1 MAGGKGGST
10 TTTVEVPQY
19 IEDAARANLE
29 RADLISKIGFVPY
42 FGPDV
47 AAFTPQ
53 QEAAFAGTQQLAGA
67 FGTPTTMDMGVP
79 APQTFA
85 GGVRGYSSAPMF
97 EQAQRE
103 LGRRRPAQKAF
114 IDSLFIDP
122 FSGQYSPIDMGTP
135 APPPETGPGGSDPGG
150 SGSGGSGPGGSGPGA
165 PSGPPVD
172 PGPITVE
179 TSPGEFVTVDPP
191 RIPYIP
197 PELPPVVLP
206 PPQGPLPPGGE
217 FENIVPPGEAQP
229 GDIIAETD
237 LDALNKKLIGTGFE
251 IPDVPG
257 QRYQFF
263 NPDINYSGLI
273 RDEFDGPYRS
283 PSTGQFVGTLEPS
296 AEGIK
301 AAQAGARALGNEPM
315 DADFFEG
322 IRSASDFPVG
332 LSTQGYDF
340 STYASPDKRGVEN
353 LATNPFGST
362 VSVGYGAGQVD
373 PRLAAGAGYKPV
385 EPPKPEGFLQG
396 LLGSLPPP
404 NVPIPVATQNRK
416 EREEQKVLSA
426 ISSQGGQ
433 NLIDQG
439 ALASEDLTS
448 SQKGIISSRFGN
460 LTTDQVAAN
469 AAMDSTI
476 EMGRKF
482 SENGKLIKEAAA
494 NGNLGAAVDS
504 IMDKYGSNL
513 SKLQEKGKIPQAI
526 MEDIKKIAAAK
537 G

>member
-1 MAGGKGGST
+1 MSGGKGGST
-10 TTTVEVPQY
+10 TSTVEVPQY
-19 IEDAARANLE
+19 IEDAARRNLE
-29 RADLISKIGFVPY
+29 RADLISKIGYVPY

-97 EQAQRE
+97 EQAQFE
-103 LGRRRPAQKAF
+103 LGRRRPAQKSY
-114 IDSLFIDP
+114 IDSLFINP

-135 APPPETGPGGSDPGG
+135 APAPAPETGPGGP
-150 SGSGGSGPGGSGPGA
+150 GGSGPGGSGPGGPRGPSG

-172 PGPITVE
+172 SGPITIQ

-191 RIPYIP
+191 KIPYIP
-197 PELPPVVLP
+197 PELPPVLP
-206 PPQGPLPPGGE
+206 PYQGPLPPGGE
-217 FENIVPPGEAQP
+217 FENIVPIGEAQP

-237 LDALNKKLIGTGFE
+237 LDALNQELIGTGFE
-251 IPDVPG
+251 VPDVPG
-257 QRYQFF
+257 QRYQFY
-263 NPDINYSGLI
+263 NPDIDYLNP
-273 RDEFDGPYRS
+273 DGTPQFVS
-283 PSTGQFVGTLEPS
+283 PTTGQFVGTLDPS

-301 AAQAGARALGNEPM
+301 AAQAGARALGNQPM

-340 STYASPDKRGVEN
+340 STYTSPDKRGLEN

-404 NVPIPVATQNRK
+404 NVPVPVPTQRGS
-416 EREEQKVLSA
+416 ERRETELA
-426 ISSQGGQ
+426 GLIAGIGGQ
-433 NLIDQG
+433 NIIDRLG
-439 ALASEDLTS
+439 DDINLAPDQLGRLSKDFGRLTS
-448 SQKGIISSRFGN
+448 AEVAEQANVESSI
-460 LTTDQVAAN
+460 D
-469 AAMDSTI
+469 
-476 EMGRKF
+476 MGRKF
-482 SENGKLIKEAAA
+482 SENRKILEAANA
-494 NGNLGAAVDS
+494 EGNLGAVAES
-504 IMDKYGSNL
+504 FMKKYGSNV
-513 SKLQEKGKIPQAI
+513 SRFQEKTGIDTAI
-526 MEDIKKIAAAK
+526 LKDIQKIAAAK